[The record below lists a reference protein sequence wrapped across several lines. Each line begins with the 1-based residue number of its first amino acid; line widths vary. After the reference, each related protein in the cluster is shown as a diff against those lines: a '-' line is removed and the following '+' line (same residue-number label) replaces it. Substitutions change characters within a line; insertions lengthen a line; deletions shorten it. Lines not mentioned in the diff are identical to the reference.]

1 MQCSANCAV
10 QLALDNVLPP
20 YYSNVFGYS
29 ITRAGNI
36 AAIFGCLNFVSR
48 PLGGVMSDVAGKL
61 FGMRGRL
68 WSLFFTLTV
77 GGMAVAVL
85 GTQKSSDKVTIAMM
99 VIAGWFLEVSTHLC
113 WRLAASRQPLG
124 CCAPV
129 AVHPNFVGLPCSCTA
144 AGLGLC
150 WRTSSTSHTC
160 AWCR

>member
-1 MQCSANCAV
+1 M
-10 QLALDNVLPP
+10 QLALDNALPP

-48 PLGGVMSDVAGKL
+48 PIGGILSDVAGKL

-68 WSLFFTLTV
+68 WSLFFTLTI

-99 VIAGWFLEVSTHLC
+99 VIAGWFLEVSLSSAGIFGLPSE
-113 WRLAASRQPLG
+113 RLWLASSCADTGVDLGCMNLACSCRAASS
-124 CCAPV
+124 
-129 AVHPNFVGLPCSCTA
+129 CSHHQ
-144 AGLGLC
+144 
-150 WRTSSTSHTC
+150 SSFMC
-160 AWCR
+160 